1 MKRIIAVG
9 RVSAGKTTLARHPRG
24 ISLKGHKDADGR
36 DSRTIDRHPGRIPR
50 APRILPGF
58 GRPFCRGRGGSAAPI
73 LHRPRAGFPPG
84 VSAMF
89 ARPAVGVVAK
99 TDLAQT
105 PDQIETVRQQLMEA
119 GAERA
124 FPLSSVAGEGAQTL
138 PIQKLN
144 LFPTAQNGAAKAMPF

>member
-1 MKRIIAVG
+1 
-9 RVSAGKTTLARHPRG
+9 
-24 ISLKGHKDADGR
+24 
-36 DSRTIDRHPGRIPR
+36 
-50 APRILPGF
+50 
-58 GRPFCRGRGGSAAPI
+58 
-73 LHRPRAGFPPG
+73 
-84 VSAMF
+84 MF

-124 FPLSSVAGEGAQTL
+124 FPLSSAAGEGAQTL
-138 PIQKLN
+138 PIRQLN

>member
-1 MKRIIAVG
+1 
-9 RVSAGKTTLARHPRG
+9 
-24 ISLKGHKDADGR
+24 
-36 DSRTIDRHPGRIPR
+36 
-50 APRILPGF
+50 
-58 GRPFCRGRGGSAAPI
+58 
-73 LHRPRAGFPPG
+73 
-84 VSAMF
+84 MF